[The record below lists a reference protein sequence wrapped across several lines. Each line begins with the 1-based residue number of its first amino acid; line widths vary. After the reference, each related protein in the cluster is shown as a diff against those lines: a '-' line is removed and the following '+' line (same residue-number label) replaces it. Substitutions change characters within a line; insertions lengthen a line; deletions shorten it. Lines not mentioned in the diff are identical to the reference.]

1 MIKKLARAA
10 WELASTLV
18 LVLAVETIIVAEEV
32 APWQTERLV
41 RRFEPQ
47 MDRLVDFLLRE

>member
-1 MIKKLARAA
+1 MIKKMARTA
-10 WELASTLV
+10 WEIAGTLA
-18 LVLAVETIIVAEEV
+18 LVLAVGTIILAEEV
-32 APWQTERLV
+32 APWQTDRFV